1 MVQMTQVDP
10 VEALARQVAAF
21 KLVAQNATRLLL
33 DDQPEALI
41 RDLFTQLGEH
51 LGLEI
56 FLNYLMS
63 EDGTRLHLNAC
74 GGVSDELCGRLEWL
88 QLGQGVCGTAAA
100 QQRRI
105 ILEDAQRDR
114 TPMTGFIR
122 EMGISAYA
130 AYPLLVHGK
139 LIGTLAFGSRTHR
152 RFDSAALELMQ
163 VTADQVAVVMERK
176 RLRVELQRRADEL
189 AEASAAKDRFLAT
202 LSHELRTPL
211 TPILI
216 AASALGLDDSL
227 PERLREDMAMI
238 RRNIELEARLIDDLL
253 DLTRISRGKL
263 QLHKQRVDAA
273 DLLARA
279 IEMVRADA
287 DAKSLTIRI
296 DAHASL
302 RHVDADP
309 ARLQQ
314 VFWNLLKNAVKFTP
328 AGGTI
333 SVRMVNESDVRST
346 GFSLHPNEQA
356 KACTPNAALLI
367 EFTDTGAGI
376 DPALLPRLFNAF
388 EQGECPTG
396 RHHGGLGLGLAIA
409 KALLDAHGGTI
420 EAHSDG
426 NGKGSTFIVKL
437 PVVSCQWPAK
447 TSPPS
452 LTTDNSQPTTSAL
465 RILLVED
472 HPATAAVMARLLRS
486 MGHAVRP
493 AGSVNEALDAAAAD
507 RFDMIIS
514 DIGLPDGT
522 GHELMRQLR
531 NHQAAP
537 AIAVSGFGMDNDIAN
552 SLEAGFAAHLTKPI
566 SIEQLEWAI
575 QKVGG
580 GGHA

>member
-1 MVQMTQVDP
+1 M
-10 VEALARQVAAF
+10 AAF